1 MWLAKTTTPGASKSR
16 SGSLRSAPGAV
27 RPTPAAPDQG
37 DDVVLLLLAD
47 IAPAH
52 RLWGWWRVVRGAHAL
67 RGVTG
72 LRFAKVLGSGHEGG
86 FGLRPS
92 ASHQGVFL
100 LFDGERAAR
109 GFVDAGPQMQAYRE
123 RARELCAVLLQPV
136 SARGRWSG
144 QALRPSAA
152 PLQPGEPVAA
162 LTRASIRP
170 TRALAFWRHAP
181 RAQASLARAHGCRLA
196 AGLGEAPLL
205 RQATFSIWDDVGAME
220 AYARTA
226 EHGQAIRAA
235 YGGGHFSE
243 SMFARFRV
251 LDMRGRWQGVD
262 HG

>member
-1 MWLAKTTTPGASKSR
+1 MWLAKTTTPGASTSR
-16 SGSLRSAPGAV
+16 SGSTPSAAGAV
-27 RPTPAAPDQG
+27 RPARAAHVPGVDA
-37 DDVVLLLLAD
+37 VLLVLAD
-47 IAPAH
+47 IASAH
-52 RLWGWWRVVRGAHAL
+52 RLWGWWRVARGAQGL
-67 RGVTG
+67 REVTG

-92 ASHQGVFL
+92 PSHQGLFLVF
-100 LFDGERAAR
+100 DDEPAAR
-109 GFVDAGPQMQAYRE
+109 AFADAAPQMRAYRE
-123 RARELCAVLLQPV
+123 RARELCVVLLQPV
-136 SARGRWSG
+136 SARGLWSG

-152 PLQPGEPVAA
+152 PLLPGEPVAA

-205 RQATFSIWDDVGAME
+205 RQATFSIWDDVAAME

-251 LDMRGRWQGVD
+251 LEMRGRWQGVD
-262 HG
+262 HV